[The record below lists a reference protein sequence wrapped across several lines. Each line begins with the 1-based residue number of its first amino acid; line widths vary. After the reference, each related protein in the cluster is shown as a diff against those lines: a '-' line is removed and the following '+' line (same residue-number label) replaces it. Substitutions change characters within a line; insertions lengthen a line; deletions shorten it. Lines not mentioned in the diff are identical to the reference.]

1 MRLMRWVLAPAFAF
15 LVLAASAGATN
26 YDAAFAVPVRDAH
39 TQPAH
44 HPSLRLSGEQDAT
57 RHASARVTL
66 NVVPHSVRSCVRRAY
81 ELAACMVALIPP
93 GMRPR
98 PPPQLDRLAA

>member
-1 MRLMRWVLAPAFAF
+1 MRLMRWFLAPIFAF
-15 LVLAASAGATN
+15 LVLAAYAGATN

-44 HPSLRLSGEQDAT
+44 HSSLRLSGERDAT
-57 RHASARVTL
+57 RHANAPIAPT
-66 NVVPHSVRSCVRRAY
+66 VVPHSVRSCVRRAH
-81 ELAACMVALIPP
+81 EFVPCMVALIPP

-98 PPPQLDRLAA
+98 PPPQMDGLAA